1 MKTDLKQ
8 VVRDKYTEVVQRESG
23 CCSDSCC
30 GAESAFSLD
39 YEGQEGYVKD
49 ADYGLGCGIP
59 TEAAHIE
66 TGQTVLDL
74 GAGAGNDVFV
84 ARRLVGETGRVIGL
98 DFTEA
103 MVKQANANK
112 AKLGYQNVEFIL
124 GDIEDMPLPEDAVDI
139 IISNC
144 VLNLVPDKEKAFG
157 EAYRVLKPGGHFAIS
172 DIVILGK
179 IPPAVREV
187 AELYAGCVSGA
198 LPQEEY
204 LDIVRKTGFENIGLA
219 KDRPIQLSD
228 ELLLE
233 YISPEVLRA
242 FRQSGAQLKSITVV
256 GEKPC

>member
-1 MKTDLKQ
+1 M
-8 VVRDKYTEVVQRESG
+8 
-23 CCSDSCC
+23 
-30 GAESAFSLD
+30 
-39 YEGQEGYVKD
+39 
-49 ADYGLGCGIP
+49 
-59 TEAAHIE
+59 
-66 TGQTVLDL
+66 
-74 GAGAGNDVFV
+74 
-84 ARRLVGETGRVIGL
+84 
-98 DFTEA
+98 
-103 MVKQANANK
+103 
-112 AKLGYQNVEFIL
+112 
-124 GDIEDMPLPEDAVDI
+124 
-139 IISNC
+139 
-144 VLNLVPDKEKAFG
+144 
-157 EAYRVLKPGGHFAIS
+157 LKPGGHFAIS
-172 DIVILGK
+172 DIVILGE